1 MDKGLQQLG
10 NLARVGG
17 SFVCDNTG
25 GVIVSSTPAVLATVT
40 MNLIGRETAQAFA
53 ALETGGHPATRMDF
67 NYDTWRLLATDLGDA
82 LLFVVCEPQVD
93 MPILRMTVDVV
104 MAAWK
109 KDASVQK
116 QLARH
121 RAARRE
127 VLARAQFDEVSLRS
141 WKTIQSRT

>member
-1 MDKGLQQLG
+1 MEKGLQQLG
-10 NLARVGG
+10 NLAHVGG

-40 MNLIGRETAQAFA
+40 MNLIGREAAQAFA
-53 ALETGGHPATRMDF
+53 ALETAGRPASRVDF
-67 NYDTWRLLATDLGDA
+67 HYDTWRLLATDLTDA

-93 MPILRMTVDVV
+93 MPVLRMTVDVV
-104 MAAWK
+104 MSAWK
-109 KDASVQK
+109 KDSSVQK

-121 RAARRE
+121 KATRRE
-127 VLARAQFDEVSLRS
+127 VIARAQMDEVSLRS